1 MLFSLNIV
9 IFDEKQVFFVF
20 IHLLIL
26 GIIYWSF
33 FGLKQEYSVIFSPLF
48 KCKHEKCC
56 FYRLS
61 KTSLL
66 QVQSQNILK
75 IYRIIFMYSNTLSI
89 IIRKNEVC
97 FKLFFM
103 KKKDFKCR
111 KLDLSND
118 NSMLFLIAE
127 FIKKYLQNTKKKKT
141 EPIFFWLMIIF

>member
-1 MLFSLNIV
+1 
-9 IFDEKQVFFVF
+9 
-20 IHLLIL
+20 
-26 GIIYWSF
+26 
-33 FGLKQEYSVIFSPLF
+33 
-48 KCKHEKCC
+48 
-56 FYRLS
+56 
-61 KTSLL
+61 
-66 QVQSQNILK
+66 
-75 IYRIIFMYSNTLSI
+75 MYSNTLSI

-141 EPIFFWLMIIF
+141 EPIFF